1 MLLGRSKILT
11 KDGVPSMDLS
21 RANAVWF
28 VFLASNIL
36 GVWIESIN
44 NPAVLPFSFLDWTAF
59 ELDLLTPVDLVVTDP
74 DANATY

>member
-1 MLLGRSKILT
+1 
-11 KDGVPSMDLS
+11 MDLS